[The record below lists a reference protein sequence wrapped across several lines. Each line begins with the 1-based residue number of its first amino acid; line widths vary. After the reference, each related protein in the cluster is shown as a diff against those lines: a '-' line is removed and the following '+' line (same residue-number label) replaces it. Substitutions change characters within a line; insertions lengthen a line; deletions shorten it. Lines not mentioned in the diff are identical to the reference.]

1 MLATPE
7 FYETLRPFARRFEVE
22 DLASAIHLTHAAGAQ
37 RIHNHIAAETRTS
50 YNGRCRCMRLLI
62 RNSHFGLPGLIQY
75 TPGRPQATFR
85 GSQQSLKSAVPDP
98 TCLSTT
104 TDRKCYRSL
113 V

>member
-1 MLATPE
+1 
-7 FYETLRPFARRFEVE
+7 
-22 DLASAIHLTHAAGAQ
+22 
-37 RIHNHIAAETRTS
+37 
-50 YNGRCRCMRLLI
+50 MRLLI